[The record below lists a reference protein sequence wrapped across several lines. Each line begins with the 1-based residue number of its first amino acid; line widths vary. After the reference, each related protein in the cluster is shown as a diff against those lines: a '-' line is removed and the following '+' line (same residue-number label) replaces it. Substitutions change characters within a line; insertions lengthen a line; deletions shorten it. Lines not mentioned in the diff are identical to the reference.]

1 MAQVKLSDIRAQF
14 PMYADVPDYQ
24 LLGAVHKKF
33 YSDIPREQFLSAIE
47 YDTSKHDP
55 TADMSVGQKLLSGIG
70 QGMTSAGRALAQ
82 GVSKLT
88 GAEANGAGL
97 VKQSDI
103 EDAKR
108 LDAPLLKTGA
118 GRVGSAIGTA
128 SIAAPAALVPGANT
142 YAGATALGGLTG
154 LALTEGDIADRAK
167 GAAFGA
173 IGGAAGKGLGDLI
186 GWGVPKAVQ
195 ALSGN
200 RVASQI
206 ANAQRD
212 AAAMSAKD
220 AGYVIPP
227 ADVNPSILNEALG
240 GLAGKIKTA
249 QVASARNQNTT
260 NALARKALGMA
271 DDAPLTAD
279 ALQAFRNSAASKGYA
294 PIRQAGEVAA
304 DAPYMAALDNIAA
317 HYQGAAR
324 SFPGKGGMHGPAN
337 PVLDMVDQLRQTK
350 FDAGDALDMVKVLR
364 ESADK
369 AYRSGDTGF
378 GKASKAAASALEDQI
393 ERHLKA
399 AGDDAAMAA
408 FRKARQDIA
417 KSYTV
422 QKAVNPGSGDVSA
435 QALARE
441 LQNGKPLSGDLKTIA
456 EIANAFPKATQALK
470 ESPKAVSPLDFA
482 FGGGAGLATGNP
494 LAMATMAVR
503 PAARSL
509 LLSKGYQG
517 LLANP
522 QSYAPGLLETALPA
536 LDNELVRR
544 SLPFGGGL
552 LGIQLSQ

>member
-1 MAQVKLSDIRAQF
+1 MPVARFQMPDGRVARF
-14 PMYADVPDYQ
+14 EVPD
-24 LLGAVHKKF
+24 GTT
-33 YSDIPREQFLSAIE
+33 PEQAQALMGQYMQRTEQPKHANPTEGNSFLDNALAA
-47 YDTSKHDP
+47 TGK
-55 TADMSVGQKLLSGIG
+55 
-70 QGMTSAGRALAQ
+70 GMTSVARALGASPEFLRRQGLPGTKEEADAQ
-82 GVSKLT
+82 
-88 GAEANGAGL
+88 
-97 VKQSDI
+97 
-103 EDAKR
+103 
-108 LDAPLLKTGA
+108 DAPLMKTA
-118 GRVGSAIGTA
+118 GGKVGNVLGQ
-128 SIAAPAALVPGANT
+128 AAPAVVGMLIPGANT
-142 YAGATALGGLTG
+142 YAGAALIGAGTGGAFTEGGAAERVKGAFGGAVGGL
-154 LALTEGDIADRAK
+154 
-167 GAAFGA
+167 
-173 IGGAAGKGLGDLI
+173 AGKGLGDLI
-186 GWGVPKAVQ
+186 GWGVPK
-195 ALSGN
+195 LSKSLAEG
-200 RVASQI
+200 RASAQV

-212 AAAMSAKD
+212 AAAIAAKD

-227 ADVNPSILNEALG
+227 ADVNPSFLNEALG
-240 GLAGKIKTA
+240 GLSGKIKTA
-249 QVASARNQNTT
+249 QVASARNQGTT
-260 NALARKALGMA
+260 NAMARKALGLA

-279 ALQAFRNSAASKGYA
+279 SLQAFRNSAASTGYA
-294 PIRQAGEVAA
+294 PIRQAGEVVA

-435 QALARE
+435 QVLARE
-441 LQNGKPLSGDLKTIA
+441 LQKGKPLSGELKAVA

-482 FGGGAGLATGNP
+482 FGGGAGIATGNP
-494 LAMATMAVR
+494 LALATMAAR

-509 LLSKGYQG
+509 LLSKPYQG
-517 LLANP
+517 LLARP
-522 QSYAPGLLETALPA
+522 ASYATGLLESTLPA
-536 LDNELVRR
+536 LDNELLRR
-544 SLPFGGGL
+544 ALPVTGGL
-552 LGIQLSQ
+552 LGVQLSQ

>member
-1 MAQVKLSDIRAQF
+1 MPIARFQMPDGRVARF
-14 PMYADVPDYQ
+14 EVPDGTTPEQAQALMGQYMQ
-24 LLGAVHKKF
+24 RTEQPKPADPTEGNSFLDNALAATGKGMVSVARALGA
-33 YSDIPREQFLSAIE
+33 SPEFLRRQGLPGTKE
-47 YDTSKHDP
+47 E
-55 TADMSVGQKLLSGIG
+55 AD
-70 QGMTSAGRALAQ
+70 AQ
-82 GVSKLT
+82 
-88 GAEANGAGL
+88 
-97 VKQSDI
+97 
-103 EDAKR
+103 
-108 LDAPLLKTGA
+108 DAPLMKTA
-118 GRVGSAIGTA
+118 GGKVGNVVGQAA
-128 SIAAPAALVPGANT
+128 LAAPAMLIPGANT
-142 YAGATALGGLTG
+142 YTGAALIGAGTG
-154 LALTEGDIADRAK
+154 AAFTEGDIADRAK
-167 GAAFGA
+167 AAA
-173 IGGAAGKGLGDLI
+173 GGAVGGLAGKGLGDLL
-186 GWGVPKAVQ
+186 GWGVPKLAARMANSRATAQV
-195 ALSGN
+195 
-200 RVASQI
+200 

-212 AAAMSAKD
+212 AAALAAKD

-240 GLAGKIKTA
+240 GLSGKIKTA

-294 PIRQAGEVAA
+294 PIRQAGEVVA

-441 LQNGKPLSGDLKTIA
+441 LQKGKPLSGDLKTIA

-494 LAMATMAVR
+494 LAMATMAAR

-522 QSYAPGLLETALPA
+522 QSYEASLLELALPA
-536 LDNELVRR
+536 LSSQAVTRP
-544 SLPFGGGL
+544 LPIYGGL
-552 LGIQLSQ
+552 LGAEMAR